1 MHVTFASGL
10 ILLGSGIW
18 QVVAGARRPLQNKL
32 FVILIFT
39 GLIAG
44 YFRRLLSNEVAG
56 AQDYSVVGRSLP
68 YLIAYFFA
76 IAVAL
81 IAALINRG
89 IWNSKS
95 VFFISLSI
103 IFGALFVGEQ
113 VERRVGYTRSA
124 YDFESTADSEMI
136 EWNFFAGSPD
146 QQESLDW
153 IASNVAEDDIIA
165 TNRRCLSK
173 TFCGPPKWM
182 LVSALS
188 KHRVLIEGNKTGLP
202 DSTPWIDERTIL
214 SQRFIY
220 KPTPEDATR
229 LYQLGVRYHYVEL
242 DFIEGDSGWIELET
256 AQRMNWMPYA
266 EVVHRNNTTL
276 VLRLLKSN
284 ES

>member
-1 MHVTFASGL
+1 
-10 ILLGSGIW
+10 
-18 QVVAGARRPLQNKL
+18 
-32 FVILIFT
+32 
-39 GLIAG
+39 
-44 YFRRLLSNEVAG
+44 
-56 AQDYSVVGRSLP
+56 
-68 YLIAYFFA
+68 
-76 IAVAL
+76 
-81 IAALINRG
+81 
-89 IWNSKS
+89 
-95 VFFISLSI
+95 
-103 IFGALFVGEQ
+103 
-113 VERRVGYTRSA
+113 
-124 YDFESTADSEMI
+124 
-136 EWNFFAGSPD
+136 
-146 QQESLDW
+146 
-153 IASNVAEDDIIA
+153 
-165 TNRRCLSK
+165 
-173 TFCGPPKWM
+173 M